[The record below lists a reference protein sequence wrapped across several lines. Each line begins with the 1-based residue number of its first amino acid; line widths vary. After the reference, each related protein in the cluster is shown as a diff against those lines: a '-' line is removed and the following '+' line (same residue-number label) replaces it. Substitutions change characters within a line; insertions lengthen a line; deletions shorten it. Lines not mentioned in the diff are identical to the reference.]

1 MAPEE
6 TTGLTKEETVKDA
19 KASEKPTEKKKV
31 ETEPRELDYL
41 MVQHMGY
48 AAETRSHRH
57 LKAGN
62 RRKRFMLD
70 DGRRIQSKG
79 ERFDEVTFSDVLTNF
94 NLLLGGVRD
103 GVIRVCRPDNL
114 QELTLEQFAELGEH
128 LSDDFKKDLKI
139 DETLLEPL
147 VGSDLG
153 DKKVWVEKPK
163 GKDTE
168 ITKPSIEPAV
178 IAAEERKKLDEEPK
192 PAETGLLDDAGK
204 DAEVAEPAVETPAE
218 EEEGLTEEQ
227 MMEMSVKDLQKLAKD
242 YGVKK
247 PDKLHTKK
255 ELVDAIMEV
264 ASKEQE

>member
-6 TTGLTKEETVKDA
+6 TTGLTKEEAVKDV

-31 ETEPRELDYL
+31 ETKSRELDYL

-48 AAETRSHRH
+48 AAETRAHRH
-57 LKAGN
+57 IKAGN

-94 NLLLGGVRD
+94 NVLLGGVRD

-114 QELTLEQFAELGEH
+114 QELTLEQFVELGAR
-128 LSDDFKKDLKI
+128 LADDFKKDLKI

-153 DKKVWVEKPK
+153 DKKVWVEKSK

-168 ITKPSIEPAV
+168 ITKPSLEPAV
-178 IAAEERKKLDEEPK
+178 IAAEERKKLDEPKEEPK

-204 DAEVAEPAVETPAE
+204 DAEVTEPPA